1 MNKNLYKKKALKRL
15 WFSLLIVMVY
25 VLGSNISLPGVN
37 TEVFMN
43 MMNQSPNFSF
53 VLGMTGLSLENFSLF
68 SIGLGPWMSTL
79 IFWRVLTVAKVFNL
93 ESLTT
98 AQAYRI
104 KFVLSLAFG
113 VVQALGILSQMG
125 GLGPSAEYPKWL
137 LVSFLVTGLS
147 VVIWLGNMNKL
158 YGFGG
163 LTLIILINIMRQWP
177 GRIMEQLS
185 KIPLSVSN
193 ISLIVFSTVGVG
205 LALFGI
211 FRFYQGERR
220 LPIMHVMLDG
230 TYSQDAYVPIPTNPA
245 GGMPYMYAF
254 SMVLFPQY
262 FLSLFGGESSK
273 YAMVRVLYTNFQ
285 MDHIVGVLLLV
296 TTVVV
301 LTFGFSYVNV
311 DYKVMAENLRNNGDY
326 FNNIYPGRNTERF
339 LFDKVTIM
347 ATIGALFNSVIIGLP
362 MTISLIWKSLSVWAQ
377 LVPTAILVMVLMR
390 EIYMQFQQA
399 YHRNDY
405 QQFIQNETL
414 PS

>member
-1 MNKNLYKKKALKRL
+1 M
-15 WFSLLIVMVY
+15 
-25 VLGSNISLPGVN
+25 
-37 TEVFMN
+37 
-43 MMNQSPNFSF
+43 
-53 VLGMTGLSLENFSLF
+53 
-68 SIGLGPWMSTL
+68 
-79 IFWRVLTVAKVFNL
+79 
-93 ESLTT
+93 
-98 AQAYRI
+98 
-104 KFVLSLAFG
+104 LA
-113 VVQALGILSQMG
+113 
-125 GLGPSAEYPKWL
+125 
-137 LVSFLVTGLS
+137 LS
-147 VVIWLGNMNKL
+147 VIA
-158 YGFGG
+158 
-163 LTLIILINIMRQWP
+163 I
-177 GRIMEQLS
+177 
-185 KIPLSVSN
+185 
-193 ISLIVFSTVGVG
+193 G

-230 TYSQDAYVPIPTNPA
+230 TYSKDAYVPIPTNPA

-326 FNNIYPGRNTERF
+326 FNNIYPGRNTERY

-390 EIYMQFQQA
+390 EIYMQFQQT